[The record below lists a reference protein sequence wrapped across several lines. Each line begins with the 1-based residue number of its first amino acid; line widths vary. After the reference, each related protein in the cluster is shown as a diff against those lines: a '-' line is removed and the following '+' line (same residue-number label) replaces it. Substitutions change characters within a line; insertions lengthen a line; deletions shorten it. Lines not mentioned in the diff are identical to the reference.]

1 MEAWVKVTPSWGDFP
16 LSVFSAEEV
25 LPVLRYIGKR
35 VFYMLISLWV
45 IATLT
50 FIMMHLAPGGP
61 FASEKKLPPQIIA
74 NLEAH
79 YNLDKP
85 LPVQYA
91 LYMKNLVMFDLGP
104 SIKSESRDVNGILA
118 DGFPVSAQ
126 LGLEAMA
133 FAVLAG
139 LIMGVIASLRHN
151 RVPDY
156 TVMFLAVV
164 GLAVPSFVL
173 APLFQ
178 KYFGLEWKLLPIAG
192 WGSFEDTILPAIA
205 LSFTPL
211 ALMTR
216 LMRSSMLEVMS
227 QDYIR
232 TARAKGLPPA
242 KVVTRHAIRN
252 AILPAITIIGP
263 LAVDIIT
270 GSFVIEKIFSIP
282 GIGKYFVESIFNRD
296 YSVIMGVTIFYS
308 ALLLLV
314 NLLVDIA
321 YTLVDPRIKIGGRGA
336 N

>member
-151 RVPDY
+151 RLPDY

-178 KYFGLEWKLLPIAG
+178 KYFGLEWNLLPIAG

-232 TARAKGLPPA
+232 TARAKGLSPSR
-242 KVVTRHAIRN
+242 VITRHAIRN

>member
-1 MEAWVKVTPSWGDFP
+1 
-16 LSVFSAEEV
+16 
-25 LPVLRYIGKR
+25 
-35 VFYMLISLWV
+35 
-45 IATLT
+45 
-50 FIMMHLAPGGP
+50 
-61 FASEKKLPPQIIA
+61 
-74 NLEAH
+74 
-79 YNLDKP
+79 
-85 LPVQYA
+85 
-91 LYMKNLVMFDLGP
+91 
-104 SIKSESRDVNGILA
+104 
-118 DGFPVSAQ
+118 
-126 LGLEAMA
+126 
-133 FAVLAG
+133 
-139 LIMGVIASLRHN
+139 
-151 RVPDY
+151 
-156 TVMFLAVV
+156 
-164 GLAVPSFVL
+164 
-173 APLFQ
+173 
-178 KYFGLEWKLLPIAG
+178 
-192 WGSFEDTILPAIA
+192 
-205 LSFTPL
+205 
-211 ALMTR
+211 MTR

>member
-1 MEAWVKVTPSWGDFP
+1 MKVTPSWGDFP

-151 RVPDY
+151 RLPDY

-164 GLAVPSFVL
+164 GLAVPNFVL

-178 KYFGLEWKLLPIAG
+178 KYFGLEWNLLPIAG
-192 WGSFEDTILPAIA
+192 WGSFEDSILPAIA
-205 LSFTPL
+205 LSFAPL

-282 GIGKYFVESIFNRD
+282 GIGKYFVDSIFNRD

>member
-1 MEAWVKVTPSWGDFP
+1 M
-16 LSVFSAEEV
+16 
-25 LPVLRYIGKR
+25 LRYIGKR
-35 VFYMLISLWV
+35 FLYMLISLWV

-50 FIMMHLAPGGP
+50 FVMMHLAPGGP

-91 LYMKNLVMFDLGP
+91 LYMKNLIMFDLGP
-104 SIKSESRDVNGILA
+104 SIKSEARNVNDILA

-126 LGLEAMA
+126 LGLEAMVI
-133 FAVLAG
+133 AVLAG
-139 LIMGVIASLRHN
+139 LIMGIIASLRHN

-178 KYFGLEWKLLPIAG
+178 KYFGLEWSLWPIAG
-192 WGSFEDTILPAIA
+192 WGSFEDTILPSIA
-205 LSFTPL
+205 LAFTPL

-216 LMRSSMLEVMS
+216 LMRSSMLEVMA

-232 TARAKGLPPA
+232 TARAKGLTPA
-242 KVVTRHAIRN
+242 RVITRHAIRN
-252 AILPAITIIGP
+252 AILPAITIVGP
-263 LAVDIIT
+263 LAVDIVT

-282 GIGKYFVESIFNRD
+282 GIGKYFVDSIFNRD

-308 ALLLLV
+308 ALLLMV

-321 YTLVDPRIKIGGRGA
+321 YTWVDPRIKLGGKGV

>member
-1 MEAWVKVTPSWGDFP
+1 MKVTPSWGDFP
-16 LSVFSAEEV
+16 LSAFSAEEV

-91 LYMKNLVMFDLGP
+91 LYMKNLIMFDLGP
-104 SIKSESRDVNGILA
+104 SIKSESRDVNSILA
-118 DGFPVSAQ
+118 DGFPASAQ

-133 FAVLAG
+133 VAVLAG
-139 LIMGVIASLRHN
+139 LIMGIIASIRHN
-151 RVPDY
+151 RLPDY

-178 KYFGLEWKLLPIAG
+178 KYFGLEWNLLPIAG

-232 TARAKGLPPA
+232 TARAKGLSPSR
-242 KVVTRHAIRN
+242 VITRHAIRN

>member
-1 MEAWVKVTPSWGDFP
+1 MKVTPSWGDFP

-151 RVPDY
+151 RLPDY

-178 KYFGLEWKLLPIAG
+178 KYFGLEWNLLPIAG

-232 TARAKGLPPA
+232 TARAKGLSPSR
-242 KVVTRHAIRN
+242 VITRHAIRN

>member
-1 MEAWVKVTPSWGDFP
+1 M
-16 LSVFSAEEV
+16 
-25 LPVLRYIGKR
+25 LRYIGKR
-35 VFYMLISLWV
+35 FLYMLLSLWV

-50 FIMMHLAPGGP
+50 FVMMHLAPGGP

-79 YNLDKP
+79 YNLDKT

-91 LYMKNLVMFDLGP
+91 LYMKNLIMFDLGP
-104 SIKSESRDVNGILA
+104 SIKSEARDVNGILA

-133 FAVLAG
+133 VAVLAG
-139 LIMGVIASLRHN
+139 LIMGIIASLRHN
-151 RVPDY
+151 RLPDY

-178 KYFGLEWKLLPIAG
+178 KYFGLEWELLPIAG
-192 WGSFEDTILPAIA
+192 WGSFEDSILPAIA
-205 LSFTPL
+205 LAFTPL

-216 LMRSSMLEVMS
+216 LMRSSMLEVLG

-232 TARAKGLPPA
+232 TARAKGLSPSR
-242 KVVTRHAIRN
+242 VITRHAIRN
-252 AILPAITIIGP
+252 AILPAITIVGP

-282 GIGKYFVESIFNRD
+282 GIGKYFVDSIFNRD
-296 YSVIMGVTIFYS
+296 YSVIMGVTVFYS

-321 YTLVDPRIKIGGRGA
+321 YTWVDPRIKIGGKGA

>member
-1 MEAWVKVTPSWGDFP
+1 M
-16 LSVFSAEEV
+16 
-25 LPVLRYIGKR
+25 LRYIGKR

-151 RVPDY
+151 RLPDY

-178 KYFGLEWKLLPIAG
+178 KYFGLEWNLLPIAG
-192 WGSFEDTILPAIA
+192 WG
-205 LSFTPL
+205 
-211 ALMTR
+211 
-216 LMRSSMLEVMS
+216 
-227 QDYIR
+227 
-232 TARAKGLPPA
+232 
-242 KVVTRHAIRN
+242 
-252 AILPAITIIGP
+252 
-263 LAVDIIT
+263 
-270 GSFVIEKIFSIP
+270 
-282 GIGKYFVESIFNRD
+282 
-296 YSVIMGVTIFYS
+296 
-308 ALLLLV
+308 
-314 NLLVDIA
+314 
-321 YTLVDPRIKIGGRGA
+321 
-336 N
+336 

>member
-1 MEAWVKVTPSWGDFP
+1 M
-16 LSVFSAEEV
+16 SVFSAEEV

-133 FAVLAG
+133 VAVLAG
-139 LIMGVIASLRHN
+139 LIMGIIASLRHN
-151 RVPDY
+151 RLPDY

-178 KYFGLEWKLLPIAG
+178 KYFGLEWNLLPIAG

>member
-1 MEAWVKVTPSWGDFP
+1 M
-16 LSVFSAEEV
+16 
-25 LPVLRYIGKR
+25 LRYIGKR
-35 VFYMLISLWV
+35 FLYMLISLWV

-50 FIMMHLAPGGP
+50 FVMMHLAPGGP

-91 LYMKNLVMFDLGP
+91 LYMKNLIMFDLGP
-104 SIKSESRDVNGILA
+104 SIKSEARNVNDILA

-126 LGLEAMA
+126 LGLEAMVI
-133 FAVLAG
+133 AVLAG
-139 LIMGVIASLRHN
+139 LIMGIIASLRHN

-178 KYFGLEWKLLPIAG
+178 KYFGLEWSLLPIAG
-192 WGSFEDTILPAIA
+192 WGSFEDTILPSIA
-205 LSFTPL
+205 LAFTPL

-216 LMRSSMLEVMS
+216 LMRSSMLEVMA

-232 TARAKGLPPA
+232 TARAKGLTPA
-242 KVVTRHAIRN
+242 RVITRHAIRN
-252 AILPAITIIGP
+252 AILPAITIVGP
-263 LAVDIIT
+263 LAVDIVT

-282 GIGKYFVESIFNRD
+282 GIGKYFVDSIFNRD

-308 ALLLLV
+308 ALLLMV

-321 YTLVDPRIKIGGRGA
+321 YTWVDPRIKLGGKGA

>member
-50 FIMMHLAPGGP
+50 FVMMHLAPGGP

-151 RVPDY
+151 RLPDY

-178 KYFGLEWKLLPIAG
+178 KYFGLEWNLLPIAG

-232 TARAKGLPPA
+232 TARAKGLSPSR
-242 KVVTRHAIRN
+242 VITRHAIRN